1 MMLQQSIILT
11 KQIQE
16 IFKSQSTSSSTQE
29 VRLHENDRTPR
40 SLTPQHWSVIVYNS
54 LQKTH
59 VEIIPHTLHY
69 TKKKRTLKLET
80 TTTGKKYDPSVELL
94 AKINKRIETLE
105 KDLMPVLK
113 DTIDPPEEDPSE
125 KKPPPK
131 CPFCWDTKIVNS
143 CTKPEVYTVRGDVVK
158 KSQKPSYIYNIEA
171 GPPLTG
177 TDFSFG
183 IVIES
188 VGSKRDAYDT
198 IGVKDA
204 SDVHLRCSPTGG
216 ACVQIQTGQLYVK
229 GVSKPQKFSR
239 LPQLGDC
246 IKISYTASNH
256 GVSFTLV
263 NPSGQ
268 VDGNVITTTFVPAN
282 GGVRPAVAARQIG
295 WGFQLVAG
303 DGSRVA
309 LPPDVLIKQVWSGKG
324 MSRVRARE
332 KTYHPK

>member
-1 MMLQQSIILT
+1 
-11 KQIQE
+11 
-16 IFKSQSTSSSTQE
+16 
-29 VRLHENDRTPR
+29 
-40 SLTPQHWSVIVYNS
+40 
-54 LQKTH
+54 
-59 VEIIPHTLHY
+59 
-69 TKKKRTLKLET
+69 
-80 TTTGKKYDPSVELL
+80 
-94 AKINKRIETLE
+94 
-105 KDLMPVLK
+105 MPVLK

-332 KTYHPK
+332 KTCHSPKVAHSYNNIFTLEH